1 METPKLK
8 KKNVLPRLK
17 THLLQ
22 GKSITHIEALRMFGT
37 NRLAE
42 YIRILRHEHK
52 MKIECVYVNDDNG
65 NVYGL
70 YRLVQ
75 KPKVSKITT
84 REYSRVGAG

>member
-42 YIRILRHEHK
+42 FIRQLRHDHGLN
-52 MKIECVYVNDDNG
+52 IEMTWVVRNG
-65 NVYGL
+65 SRFGE
-70 YRLVQ
+70 YRLA
-75 KPKVSKITT
+75 KKKRTSRITT
-84 REYSRVGAG
+84 REYQRMGAG